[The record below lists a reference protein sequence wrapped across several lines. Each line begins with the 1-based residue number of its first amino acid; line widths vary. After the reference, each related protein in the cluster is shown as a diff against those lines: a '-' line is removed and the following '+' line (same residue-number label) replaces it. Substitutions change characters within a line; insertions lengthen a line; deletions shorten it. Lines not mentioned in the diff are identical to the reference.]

1 MAEKFDMSP
10 EEAEKKFKNIRTA
23 FGRYLKKAKSIPL
36 GSGRD
41 AVPVPREFESLDWLA
56 GIIGTRPCV
65 SNLKPQAV
73 KPDDE
78 DSEAEEN
85 IVESQ
90 SADEPEHLNG
100 EEIQG
105 DDDILEVTNDS
116 STSSSAGQLGDHDK
130 TPRQGKRDSKNDK
143 RNKKDSKEDVD
154 LVFMRTESILA
165 ESLKKNSPVVIP

>member
-1 MAEKFDMSP
+1 MLCLSQE
-10 EEAEKKFKNIRTA
+10 N
-23 FGRYLKKAKSIPL
+23 LK
-36 GSGRD
+36 
-41 AVPVPREFESLDWLA
+41 
-56 GIIGTRPCV
+56 TRPCV

-78 DSEAEEN
+78 DSDAEEN

-90 SADEPEHLNG
+90 SEDEPEFLNG

-130 TPRQGKRDSKNDK
+130 TPRRGKRDSKNDK
-143 RNKKDSKEDVD
+143 RNKLWAKGNKKVFKDVD
-154 LVFMRTESILA
+154 LVFMRTSSTLA
-165 ESLKKNSPVVIP
+165 AWL